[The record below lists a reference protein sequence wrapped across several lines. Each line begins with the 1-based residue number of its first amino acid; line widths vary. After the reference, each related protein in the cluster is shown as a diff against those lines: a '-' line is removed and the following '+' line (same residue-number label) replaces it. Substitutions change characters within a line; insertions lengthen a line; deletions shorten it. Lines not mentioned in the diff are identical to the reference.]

1 VRGTRAQFVCAS
13 VHPCVGAFTCVLLCV
28 YVMLVEGKRGWAKP
42 IEAAGQPH
50 ADALRFAERA
60 CAAAYDVFT
69 NMPLSMFGVHHLG
82 RA

>member
-1 VRGTRAQFVCAS
+1 
-13 VHPCVGAFTCVLLCV
+13 
-28 YVMLVEGKRGWAKP
+28 MLVEGKRGWAKP